1 MSEIDTRALAQVLVG
16 TADEE
21 IVRLEARLASRPTG
35 RGRRGFERAHF

>member
-21 IVRLEARLASRPTG
+21 IVRLEARL
-35 RGRRGFERAHF
+35 RAAWQRSLFRQ